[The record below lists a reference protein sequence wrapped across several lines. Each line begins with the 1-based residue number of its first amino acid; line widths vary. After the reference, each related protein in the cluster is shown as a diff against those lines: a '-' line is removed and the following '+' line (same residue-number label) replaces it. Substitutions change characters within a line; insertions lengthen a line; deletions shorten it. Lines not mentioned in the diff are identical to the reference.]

1 MYINKDIVMTIKFM
15 PQFEMHTA
23 CKVPSHMVPHL
34 IDHALV
40 CHRWVTGVT
49 LAPSVQREKAWGS
62 WTPAQGCRPCTASS
76 TYPSVSRKR

>member
-34 IDHALV
+34 ILRGYYKMYLHIIHIHIMDF
-40 CHRWVTGVT
+40 
-49 LAPSVQREKAWGS
+49 
-62 WTPAQGCRPCTASS
+62 
-76 TYPSVSRKR
+76 